1 MNFNARMSGALVA
14 LSLLWQGCLVIPV
27 KETKAAEGQK
37 PPPAGF
43 DHWRVGETSRE
54 EVLKELGSPYLQFD
68 DLRVVAY
75 SWRMI
80 VGYMPWFF
88 AAGSQGA
95 GGIEKLTRGY
105 VLLVAFD
112 ERDRLAAREVL
123 HHEGWTTIRKTS
135 EAWLHKRGLAHSP
148 VADSPGTHSI
158 HPGQCVFYVIR
169 SRVIFDNPYPVQVF
183 WDGRRIAELAKGDF
197 CRMEVEPGDHLLQ
210 AELPNMKLSDSL
222 PCTVNSNDTCFVHA
236 RIPLAERGHIKFRV
250 LAPAEGETL
259 IQKSKSFH

>member
-1 MNFNARMSGALVA
+1 MRPANSSCPDTASTTWSRRKIPKSGGRPSWFVRLELTRRATMNFNARMSGALVA

-158 HPGQCVFYVIR
+158 HPGQC
-169 SRVIFDNPYPVQVF
+169 
-183 WDGRRIAELAKGDF
+183 
-197 CRMEVEPGDHLLQ
+197 
-210 AELPNMKLSDSL
+210 
-222 PCTVNSNDTCFVHA
+222 
-236 RIPLAERGHIKFRV
+236 
-250 LAPAEGETL
+250 
-259 IQKSKSFH
+259 